1 MEKFIR
7 RCEKCG
13 SVLLDVK
20 KCECEASKITCCG
33 EEMKLIVANED
44 KDNNHTPTYFRQDG
58 KIFIRIDHVM
68 ESDHFI
74 EAIIVKTDSE
84 ILVHYLKSIDEPE
97 LILGYEDNMEIYSL
111 CNIHGLWKVKVV

>member
-7 RCEKCG
+7 RCDKCG
-13 SVLLDVK
+13 SILLDVK
-20 KCECEASKITCCG
+20 KCECEDSKITCCG

-44 KDNNHTPTYFRQDG
+44 KENNHTPTYFRQDG
-58 KIFIRIDHVM
+58 KVFIRIDHVM

-84 ILVHYLKSIDEPE
+84 ILVHYLKSGDEPE

-111 CNIHGLWKVKVV
+111 CNKHGLWKVKVV